1 MVFEGWFRSQLYWR
15 TLLLYDSSFDLIE
28 VLPVTL
34 IDVGTDISL
43 ADEASNLILI
53 CLEDLPCSHMA
64 LWIVKFRLRSRL
76 LIVTLLVTWN
86 IERSLPT
93 YNNRSLRLDDKI
105 LNVQDIFFFLHVL
118 FDDIQLLL
126 VYLKRHEGMLV

>member
-1 MVFEGWFRSQLYWR
+1 
-15 TLLLYDSSFDLIE
+15 
-28 VLPVTL
+28 
-34 IDVGTDISL
+34 
-43 ADEASNLILI
+43 
-53 CLEDLPCSHMA
+53 MA